1 MNSKLRAIIKY
12 DFELKEIKR
21 IGKYND
27 LLTIHF
33 VQESSKLYVIDEY
46 QNRILIF
53 DSNLNYKSQ
62 IYLNSYEFH
71 GSNYVNFLNG
81 EIFVGGYDKILLIR
95 KDYSSTTQT
104 DICQTVKQEHL
115 LTQFTV
121 TSKNFFLLHAMTNSE

>member
-1 MNSKLRAIIKY
+1 MNSNLRAIIKY

-27 LLTIHF
+27 LWTIHF
-33 VQESSKLYVIDEY
+33 VQESSELNVIDEY

-71 GSNYVNFLNG
+71 SPKYVNFLNG

-121 TSKNFFLLHAMTNSE
+121 TSKNLFLLHAMTKSE

>member
-1 MNSKLRAIIKY
+1 MNSNLRAIIKY

-27 LLTIHF
+27 LWTIHF
-33 VQESSKLYVIDEY
+33 VQESSKLYVIDSY

-121 TSKNFFLLHAMTNSE
+121 TSKNLFLLHAMTKSE

>member
-1 MNSKLRAIIKY
+1 MNSNLRAIIKY

-121 TSKNFFLLHAMTNSE
+121 TSKNLFLLHAMTKSE